1 MHFPITRMRR
11 LRKTSQ
17 IRRIL
22 SETKL
27 NPEDFIYPM
36 FIKEALKDGQREH
49 IDTMPGQYRYSL
61 NDAIDEAKNLEEMGL
76 SSVLLFGMPE
86 EKDETGSSAYDD
98 EGIVQR
104 TVYGIKEETDL
115 VVITDVCMCQYTS
128 HGHCGIIKGNK
139 ILNDKT
145 LDYLSK
151 IALSHAEA
159 GADIVA
165 PSDMMDGRVGAI
177 RETLDINN
185 FEDTLI
191 MSYAAKFESAYYA
204 PFREAVC
211 SDPCSGDRKT
221 YQMNPA
227 NAKEAIREAELDVL
241 EGADIIMVK
250 PAIAYLDIIKRIK
263 DAFSMP
269 TAAYQVSG
277 EYSMIIAGIE
287 AGYIT
292 EDVILE
298 SLTSIKRAGADL
310 IISHFAPEF
319 LKLKDKINNS
329 WRK

>member
-27 NPEDFIYPM
+27 NPENFIYPM

-86 EKDETGSSAYDD
+86 KKDETGSSAYDD

-104 TVYGIKEETDL
+104 TVYGIKKETDL

-151 IALSHAEA
+151 IALSHAGA

-211 SDPCSGDRKT
+211 SAPCSGDRKT

-287 AGYIT
+287 SGYLT
-292 EDVILE
+292 GDVILE
-298 SLTSIKRAGADL
+298 SLISIKRAGADL

-319 LKLKDKINNS
+319 LKLRGKTDNN

>member
-27 NPEDFIYPM
+27 NPENFIYPM

-86 EKDETGSSAYDD
+86 KKDETGSSAYDD

-151 IALSHAEA
+151 IALSHAGA

-211 SDPCSGDRKT
+211 SAPCSGDRKT

-287 AGYIT
+287 SGYLT
-292 EDVILE
+292 GDVILE
-298 SLTSIKRAGADL
+298 SLISIKRAGADL

-319 LKLKDKINNS
+319 LKLRGKTDNN